1 MVTPL
6 EWSDLADHERT
17 GVQLTVGAF
26 FSIRQEYAPTDDTRR
41 IAFYRQQLERATAL
55 SDFTMKLLRERL
67 EEKIERGLL

>member
-1 MVTPL
+1 MVDAL

-26 FSIRQEYAPTDDTRR
+26 FSLRQQFAPADDTAR
-41 IAFYRQQLERATAL
+41 IAFYRQQLERAAAL